1 MQFRCLLDTIQ
12 VSEPIGLNQLGKV
25 VKRDKTEGSIL
36 VTQDAELTFVDDGYD
51 YLYNLLR
58 NDGFCVRVSCTV
70 QISIDG
76 GSIWTNYYEGI
87 IPISAVEFDRKRNLA
102 KTKIFDNSYN
112 SKVDNSK
119 SIGAFLYG
127 ERSRNDVAIT
137 PIPYQTIQYF
147 SCTTGT
153 YITQTFNGGYE
164 GAAYRPFDVMK
175 FLIEFM
181 TDGELTFASSVFDT
195 GGEFE
200 GLLLTHGR
208 AIELADQ
215 SLAGAP
221 PCTLAV
227 WKQFWDKVDWQKLFS
242 EYRLR
247 RNLAFAVDY
256 STSPI
261 SIRVEKE
268 SYFRENDIK
277 FFALNIDE
285 LKTQVDEAQLYSKI
299 VLGQGGTQDKQGTSF
314 PFDITFLGF
323 KDEEF
328 ATVGPCNV
336 DIELNIK
343 TDFITNTNDI
353 EYLLVNGIIGTED
366 WDKEIFIIDCDFD
379 SGINWKA
386 KQSQFLGAPNWYYNE
401 SLTNAKIVPYFAG
414 AVPNSIVNFISVE
427 TNDFRAEKTTS
438 NITVPNIVDFDDDS
452 TPPNFDT
459 GGNYDNTTYEYTAP
473 ISAVYT
479 FEVGLRAYQL
489 ASGSFN
495 MYITFNG
502 SNGTYGEKP
511 VNMFGLSPI
520 VSETAY
526 FTAYLSAGDTC
537 YIAFVPF
544 PGGTFTFDAHG
555 SYFKL
560 IQINGNGVIFGYNP
574 EDIAIYKNDFSYPM
588 SVREMDAITANP
600 KGLIEFSMD
609 GGYTKEYGWID
620 TIKHSPS
627 TGLAQITLTSTKNL
641 NKNGH

>member
-1 MQFRCLLDTIQ
+1 MQLRCLLDTIE
-12 VSEPIGLNQLGKV
+12 VEEPIGLNQIGKV
-25 VKRDKTEGSIL
+25 VKRDRTEGSIL
-36 VTQDAELTFVDDGYD
+36 VTQDAEVTFVGDGFD

-58 NDGFCVRVSCTV
+58 NSGFCVRASCTV
-70 QISIDG
+70 QITIDG
-76 GSIWTNYYEGI
+76 GSTWTNYYEGL
-87 IPISAVEFDRKRNLA
+87 IPISTVEFDLKRNLA

-112 SKVDNSK
+112 SKIDNSK

-147 SCTTGT
+147 SVTTGT

-164 GAAYRPFDVMK
+164 GAAYRPFDVMR

-181 TDGELTFASSVFDT
+181 TDGEIGFASSVFDT
-195 GGEFE
+195 GGEYE
-200 GLLLTHGR
+200 GLLITHGR

-227 WKQFWDKVDWQKLFS
+227 WKQFWDKVDWEKMFS
-242 EYRLR
+242 EFRNR
-247 RNLAFAVDY
+247 RNLSFAVDY

-261 SIRVEKE
+261 SIRVENE
-268 SYFRENDIK
+268 SYFRENGIK
-277 FFALNIDE
+277 FSALNVDE
-285 LKTQVDEAQLYSKI
+285 LKVLIDEAQLYSKI
-299 VLGQGGTQDKQGTSF
+299 SLGQGGTQDKQGTSF
-314 PFDITFLGF
+314 PFDITFLGY

-328 ATVGPCNV
+328 ATVGNCNI
-336 DIELNIK
+336 DAELNIK
-343 TDFITNTNDI
+343 TDWITNTNDI
-353 EYLLVNGIIGTED
+353 EYLLVNGVIGTED
-366 WDKEIFIIDCDFD
+366 WDRKIFIIDCDYD

-401 SLTNAKIVPYFAG
+401 SLTNAKIVPFFAG
-414 AVPNSIVNFISVE
+414 AVPNSIVNFLSVE

-473 ISAVYT
+473 ISAAYT
-479 FEVGLRAYQL
+479 FEVGLRAYQT
-489 ASGSFN
+489 SGGSFN
-495 MYITFNG
+495 MYVSFFA
-502 SNGTYGEKP
+502 SNGAYGEKLI
-511 VNMFGLSPI
+511 NMFGLSPI
-520 VSETAY
+520 VTDTIY

-537 YIAFVPF
+537 YIAFTPT
-544 PGGTFTFDAHG
+544 GGTFTFDAHG

-560 IQINGNGVIFGYNP
+560 IQINGNGVIFGYDP
-574 EDIAIYKNDFSYPM
+574 EDIAIYKNIFSYPM
-588 SVREMDAITANP
+588 SVREMDAITSNP
-600 KGLIEFSMD
+600 KGLIEFSRD

-620 TIKHSPS
+620 TIKHTPS
-627 TGLAQITLTSTKNL
+627 TGIAQITLTSTKNL